1 MNKKIKI
8 SLLGVLLTSSLAGVA
23 TTIASCSASAIPELT
38 IEKSPTLIT
47 ELDKV
52 LTESLAAMKDDNLKK
67 QEFNR
72 WINNNELPQSAKDV
86 ISQNI
91 VFKNG
96 SKAVPFN
103 DVFDKFVVS
112 NLSGFP
118 VIPSIPIPA
127 IDIEI
132 KIKEGPFVI
141 ASSSSSLLKFTTG
154 TIGYLNPV
162 QIIGISYDGTTNAK
176 IKEIINTEFNKAM
189 NAANSYQDKFA
200 LYTQWTQGENI
211 PTGINKALYD
221 KIQFSDVNNNIVPFN
236 FVFDKFT
243 IEIMGDY
250 PVGPNVALPN
260 MIVTP
265 KLKVGYLIDQEIL
278 DKNLKF
284 SDIPFTSN
292 TGKIQL
298 GVGFKD
304 STNPL
309 LVNQLSK
316 DLSAVT
322 TYQERKI
329 IFNNWN
335 NEIGDIMKP
344 DSISLA
350 AIEAIFSNLALNTF
364 GYNSPLTLDQFIS
377 KISIVPVNAGAVYPN
392 DLIANL
398 PIMKLVLTWNKDNF
412 IILHDANNVEIN
424 LPPLTADSGVGEFD
438 FTISDTLETD
448 MTDLFTDQL
457 NNNYAPNK
465 AKYESWTSYNSL
477 PATVRNALEA
487 GISFNSDIIDIPNV
501 NTFANIIDTEKTVI
515 TKGVFPVGPTGEI
528 EPIQIKLVLKP
539 GRFVKI
545 GGSSLAS
552 ELPPIN
558 VSYLPIAEAK
568 LYNFNGTAISE
579 IDNFIKI
586 VQNSISVATTM
597 DNKRTI
603 YNSYADFNNLPK
615 DAKDIIDML
624 KVRGVATTDTADIF
638 LNSVIDSKIISI
650 GEFPS
655 VENQPIPKITLV
667 FRFNKSSRFLYHY
680 ADYYKR
686 VPINIDFKDILS

>member
-52 LTESLAAMKDDNLKK
+52 LTEFLAAMKEDNLKK

-141 ASSSSSLLKFTTG
+141 GSSSSSLLKFTTG

-162 QIIGISYDGTTNAK
+162 QIIGISYDKITYDE
-176 IKEIINTEFNKAM
+176 IKEKINTEFNVAM
-189 NAANSYQDKFA
+189 DAATTYQDKFA

-211 PTGINKALYD
+211 PTEINKALYD

-265 KLKVGYLIDQEIL
+265 KLKVGYLIDQTIL
-278 DKNLKF
+278 DTKLKF

-292 TGKIQL
+292 TGKVQL

-398 PIMKLVLTWNKDNF
+398 PIMKLVLTWKKDNF
-412 IILHDANNVEIN
+412 IILDGANNVEIN

-457 NNNYAPNK
+457 NNNYASNK

-477 PATVRNALEA
+477 PGTVRNALKA
-487 GISFNSDIIDIPNV
+487 GISFNSDIIGIPNV

-539 GRFVKI
+539 GCFVKI
-545 GGSSLAS
+545 GGSSLAT
-552 ELPPIN
+552 ELPVIN
-558 VSYLPIAEAK
+558 ISNLPNAEAK
-568 LYNFNGTAISE
+568 PYNFNGHAITQ

-586 VQNSISVATTM
+586 VQDSIRSLNTLE
-597 DNKRTI
+597 DKKTI
-603 YNSYADFNNLPK
+603 YNSYANFDNLPK
-615 DAKDIIDML
+615 DAKDIINNL
-624 KVRGVATTDTADIF
+624 KVRGVAALDRDI
-638 LNSVIDSKIISI
+638 LLSRILESKIISI
-650 GEFPS
+650 GTFPS
-655 VENQPIPKITLV
+655 AESQAIPKITLV
-667 FRFNKSSRFLYHY
+667 LKLNKASKFLYNT

-686 VPINIDFKDILS
+686 ISINIDFKDILS

>member
-38 IEKSPTLIT
+38 IEKSPNLIT

-52 LTESLAAMKDDNLKK
+52 LTESLAAFDRDTEKK

-141 ASSSSSLLKFTTG
+141 GSSSSSLLKFTTG

-162 QIIGISYDGTTNAK
+162 QIIGISYDGTTNAE
-176 IKEIINTEFNKAM
+176 IKEIINTEFNTAM

-200 LYTQWTQGENI
+200 LYTQWTQGSNNPE
-211 PTGINKALYD
+211 GINKALYD

-265 KLKVGYLIDQEIL
+265 KLKVGYLIDQTIL
-278 DKNLKF
+278 DDKLKF

-309 LVNQLSK
+309 LVNQLSI
-316 DLSAVT
+316 DLSAAT
-322 TYQERKI
+322 TYQERKS
-329 IFNNWN
+329 IFDNWN
-335 NEIGDIMKP
+335 NELVDTEKP
-344 DSISLA
+344 DSISPA
-350 AIEAIFSNLALNTF
+350 AKEAIFSNLALNTF

-398 PIMKLVLTWNKDNF
+398 PIMKLVLTWKKDNF
-412 IILHDANNVEIN
+412 IILDGANNVEIN

-457 NNNYAPNK
+457 NNNYASNK

-477 PATVRNALEA
+477 PGTVKNALKA
-487 GISFNSDIIDIPNV
+487 GISFNSNIDIPNV
-501 NTFANIIDTEKTVI
+501 NTFENIIDTEKTVI

-539 GRFVKI
+539 GCFVKI
-545 GGSSLAS
+545 GGSSLAT
-552 ELPPIN
+552 ELPVIN
-558 VSYLPIAEAK
+558 ISNLPNAEAK
-568 LYNFNGTAISE
+568 PYNFNGHAITQ

-586 VQNSISVATTM
+586 VQDSIRSLNTLE
-597 DNKRTI
+597 DKKTI
-603 YNSYADFNNLPK
+603 YNSYANFDNLPK
-615 DAKDIIDML
+615 DAKDIINNL
-624 KVRGVATTDTADIF
+624 KVRGVAALDRDI
-638 LNSVIDSKIISI
+638 LLSRILESKIISI
-650 GEFPS
+650 GTFPS
-655 VENQPIPKITLV
+655 AESQAIPKITLV
-667 FRFNKSSRFLYHY
+667 LKLNKASKFLYNT

-686 VPINIDFKDILS
+686 ISINIDFKDILS

>member
-38 IEKSPTLIT
+38 IEKNPNLIT

-52 LTESLAAMKDDNLKK
+52 LTKSLAAMKDDNLKK

-236 FVFDKFT
+236 YVFDKFT

-309 LVNQLSK
+309 LVNQLSI
-316 DLSAVT
+316 DLSAAT
-322 TYQERKI
+322 TYQERKS
-329 IFNNWN
+329 IFDNWN

-344 DSISLA
+344 NSISLVA
-350 AIEAIFSNLALNTF
+350 KEAIFSNLALNTF

-377 KISIVPVNAGAVYPN
+377 KISIVPVNVGDVYPN

-398 PIMKLVLTWNKDNF
+398 PQMKLVLTWKKDDF
-412 IILHDANNVEIN
+412 SIIDGANGVEIS
-424 LPPLTADSGVGEFD
+424 LPDLTTNSGVGEFD
-438 FTISDTLETD
+438 FTISSRLERD
-448 MTDLFTDQL
+448 ISDLFTSELTGSYDE
-457 NNNYAPNK
+457 NK
-465 AKYESWTSYNSL
+465 TKYQSWNSYNSL
-477 PATVRNALEA
+477 PVSVKNALET
-487 GISFNSDIIDIPNV
+487 GITFTSNIIDIPNV

-545 GGSSLAS
+545 DGSSLAS

-558 VSYLPIAEAK
+558 ISNLPNAESKIYWFDEKEYPKISEFITIIENSISPTATYDQKKIIYDGYKTFENLPPTALIKLLTFHVIDSEVGQPIRLEKILESKIIFSKGTFPSVPGQPIPPIMLELKLKKYARMEGKNGIYYKILPIAI
-568 LYNFNGTAISE
+568 NFTGLTS
-579 IDNFIKI
+579 
-586 VQNSISVATTM
+586 
-597 DNKRTI
+597 
-603 YNSYADFNNLPK
+603 
-615 DAKDIIDML
+615 
-624 KVRGVATTDTADIF
+624 
-638 LNSVIDSKIISI
+638 
-650 GEFPS
+650 
-655 VENQPIPKITLV
+655 
-667 FRFNKSSRFLYHY
+667 
-680 ADYYKR
+680 
-686 VPINIDFKDILS
+686 

>member
-52 LTESLAAMKDDNLKK
+52 LTESLAAFDRDAEKK

-265 KLKVGYLIDQEIL
+265 KLKVGYLIDQTIL
-278 DKNLKF
+278 DDKLKF

-298 GVGFKD
+298 GVGFD
-304 STNPL
+304 TTNPV
-309 LVNQLSK
+309 LVDQLSK

-322 TYQERKI
+322 TYVERKS
-329 IFNNWN
+329 IFDNWN
-335 NEIGDIMKP
+335 NELVDVEKP
-344 DSISLA
+344 DSISPA
-350 AIEAIFSNLALNTF
+350 VKEAIFSNLALNTF

-377 KISIVPVNAGAVYPN
+377 KISIVPVNVGDVYPN

-398 PIMKLVLTWNKDNF
+398 PQMKLVLTWKKDDF
-412 IILHDANNVEIN
+412 SIIDGANGVEIS
-424 LPPLTADSGVGEFD
+424 LPDLTADSGVGEFD
-438 FTISDTLETD
+438 FTISSRLERD
-448 MTDLFTDQL
+448 ISDLFTSELTGSYDE
-457 NNNYAPNK
+457 NK
-465 AKYESWTSYNSL
+465 TKYQSWNSYNSL
-477 PATVRNALEA
+477 PVSVKNALET
-487 GISFNSDIIDIPNV
+487 GITFTSNIIDIPNV

-515 TKGVFPVGPTGEI
+515 TKGVFPNNGTYQIQPI
-528 EPIQIKLVLKP
+528 EIKLVLKP

-545 GGSSLAS
+545 DGSS

-558 VSYLPIAEAK
+558 ISNLPNAEA
-568 LYNFNGTAISE
+568 YVYGYEANQAPIISE
-579 IDNFIKI
+579 FITLI
-586 VQNSISVATTM
+586 ENSISSVAGFE
-597 DNKRTI
+597 NKKNI
-603 YNSYADFNNLPK
+603 YNDYKTFENLPL
-615 DAKDIIDML
+615 DAKTKLDEFRIKDVNNGHIL
-624 KVRGVATTDTADIF
+624 F
-638 LNSVIDSKIISI
+638 LNAVLESKIIFSK
-650 GEFPS
+650 GTFPS
-655 VENQPIPKITLV
+655 VEGEPIPPIIVELKL
-667 FRFNKSSRFLYHY
+667 NKASRLQK
-680 ADYYKR
+680 DGKYYKIL
-686 VPINIDFKDILS
+686 PIAINFTGITS

>member
-38 IEKSPTLIT
+38 IEKSPNLIT

-52 LTESLAAMKDDNLKK
+52 LTESLAAFDRDTEKK

-141 ASSSSSLLKFTTG
+141 GSSSSSLLKFTTG

-162 QIIGISYDGTTNAK
+162 QIIGISYDEITYDE
-176 IKEIINTEFNKAM
+176 IKEKINTEFNVAM
-189 NAANSYQDKFA
+189 NAATTYQDKFA
-200 LYTQWTQGENI
+200 LYTQWTQGKNI

-265 KLKVGYLIDQEIL
+265 KLKVGYLIDQTIL
-278 DKNLKF
+278 DTKLKF

-309 LVNQLSK
+309 LVNQLSI
-316 DLSAVT
+316 DLSAAT
-322 TYQERKI
+322 TYQERKS
-329 IFNNWN
+329 IFDNWN
-335 NEIGDIMKP
+335 NELVDTEKP
-344 DSISLA
+344 DSISPA
-350 AIEAIFSNLALNTF
+350 AKEAIFSNLALNTF

-398 PIMKLVLTWNKDNF
+398 PIMKLVLTWKKDNF
-412 IILHDANNVEIN
+412 IILDGANNVEIN

-457 NNNYAPNK
+457 NNNYASNK

-477 PATVRNALEA
+477 PGTVKNALKA
-487 GISFNSDIIDIPNV
+487 GISFNSNIDIPNV
-501 NTFANIIDTEKTVI
+501 NTFENIIDTEKTVI

-539 GRFVKI
+539 GCFVKI
-545 GGSSLAS
+545 GGSSLAT
-552 ELPPIN
+552 ELPVIN
-558 VSYLPIAEAK
+558 ISNLPNAEAK
-568 LYNFNGTAISE
+568 PYNFNGHAITQ

-586 VQNSISVATTM
+586 VQDSIRSLNTLE
-597 DNKRTI
+597 DKKTI
-603 YNSYADFNNLPK
+603 YNSYANFDNLPK
-615 DAKDIIDML
+615 DAKDIINNL
-624 KVRGVATTDTADIF
+624 KVRGVAALDRDI
-638 LNSVIDSKIISI
+638 LLSRILESKIISI
-650 GEFPS
+650 GTFPS
-655 VENQPIPKITLV
+655 AESQAIPKITLV
-667 FRFNKSSRFLYHY
+667 LKLNKASKFLYNT

-686 VPINIDFKDILS
+686 ISINIDFKDILS

>member
-38 IEKSPTLIT
+38 IEKNPNLIT

-52 LTESLAAMKDDNLKK
+52 LTEFLAAMKDDNLKK

-236 FVFDKFT
+236 YVFDKFT

-298 GVGFKD
+298 GVGFD
-304 STNPL
+304 TTNPV
-309 LVNQLSK
+309 LVDQLSK

-322 TYQERKI
+322 TYVERKS
-329 IFNNWN
+329 IFDNWN
-335 NEIGDIMKP
+335 NELVDVEKP
-344 DSISLA
+344 DSISPA
-350 AIEAIFSNLALNTF
+350 VKEAIFSNLALNTF

-377 KISIVPVNAGAVYPN
+377 KISIVPINDGDVYPN

-398 PIMKLVLTWNKDNF
+398 PRMKLMLTWKKDNF
-412 IILHDANNVEIN
+412 IILNGANGVEIN
-424 LPPLTADSGVGEFD
+424 LPPLTTNSGVGEFD
-438 FTISDTLETD
+438 FTISSRLERD
-448 MTDLFTDQL
+448 ISDLFTSELTGSYDE
-457 NNNYAPNK
+457 NK
-465 AKYESWTSYNSL
+465 TKYQSWNSYNSL
-477 PATVRNALEA
+477 PVSVKNALET
-487 GISFNSDIIDIPNV
+487 GITFTSNIIDIPNV

-515 TKGVFPVGPTGEI
+515 TKGVFPGVNTGEI

-545 GGSSLAS
+545 DGSLVS
-552 ELPPIN
+552 EFPPIN
-558 VSYLPIAEAK
+558 ISNLPNAEA
-568 LYNFNGTAISE
+568 TAYITDE
-579 IDNFIKI
+579 KEFPKIREFIRIIEDSMKSKTFEEKK
-586 VQNSISVATTM
+586 N
-597 DNKRTI
+597 I
-603 YNSYADFNNLPK
+603 YNSYTTFENLPQ
-615 DAKDIIDML
+615 DAITKIDSILVQNFDSNEELLL
-624 KVRGVATTDTADIF
+624 KTI
-638 LNSVIDSKIISI
+638 LESKIISK
-650 GEFPS
+650 GTFPS
-655 VENQPIPKITLV
+655 AEGQPIPSIIVELKLD
-667 FRFNKSSRFLYHY
+667 KASKMSQ
-680 ADYYKR
+680 DGKYYKIL
-686 VPINIDFKDILS
+686 PIEIKFDGITS

>member
-52 LTESLAAMKDDNLKK
+52 LTESLAAFDRDAEKK

-265 KLKVGYLIDQEIL
+265 KLKVGYLIDQTIL
-278 DKNLKF
+278 DEKLKF

-298 GVGFKD
+298 GVGFD
-304 STNPL
+304 TTNPV
-309 LVNQLSK
+309 LVDQLSK

-322 TYQERKI
+322 TYVERKS
-329 IFNNWN
+329 IFDNWN
-335 NEIGDIMKP
+335 NELVDVEKP
-344 DSISLA
+344 DSISPA
-350 AIEAIFSNLALNTF
+350 VKEAIFSNLALNTF

-377 KISIVPVNAGAVYPN
+377 KISIVPVNVGDVYPN

-398 PIMKLVLTWNKDNF
+398 PQMKLVLTWKKDDF
-412 IILHDANNVEIN
+412 SIIDGANGVEIS
-424 LPPLTADSGVGEFD
+424 LPDLTADSGVGEFD
-438 FTISDTLETD
+438 FTISSRLERD
-448 MTDLFTDQL
+448 ISDLFTSELTGSYDE
-457 NNNYAPNK
+457 NK
-465 AKYESWTSYNSL
+465 TKYQSWNSYNSL
-477 PATVRNALEA
+477 PVSVKNALET
-487 GISFNSDIIDIPNV
+487 GITFTSNIIDIPNV

-515 TKGVFPVGPTGEI
+515 TKGVFPVGPTGQI

-545 GGSSLAS
+545 DGSS

-558 VSYLPIAEAK
+558 ISNLPNAEA
-568 LYNFNGTAISE
+568 YVYGYEANQAPIISE
-579 IDNFIKI
+579 FITLI
-586 VQNSISVATTM
+586 ENSISSVAGFE
-597 DNKRTI
+597 NKKNI
-603 YNSYADFNNLPK
+603 YNDYKTFENLPL
-615 DAKDIIDML
+615 DAKTKLDEFRIKDVNNGHIL
-624 KVRGVATTDTADIF
+624 F
-638 LNSVIDSKIISI
+638 LNAVLESKIIFSK
-650 GEFPS
+650 GTFPS
-655 VENQPIPKITLV
+655 VEGEPIPPIIVELKL
-667 FRFNKSSRFLYHY
+667 NKASRLQK
-680 ADYYKR
+680 DGKYYKIL
-686 VPINIDFKDILS
+686 PIAINFTGITS

>member
-38 IEKSPTLIT
+38 IEKNPNLIT

-52 LTESLAAMKDDNLKK
+52 LTESLAAFSRDAEKK

-96 SKAVPFN
+96 SKVVPFN

-200 LYTQWTQGENI
+200 LYTQWTQGSNNPE
-211 PTGINKALYD
+211 GINKALYD

-265 KLKVGYLIDQEIL
+265 KLKVGYLIDQTIL
-278 DKNLKF
+278 DTKLKF

-298 GVGFKD
+298 GVGFD
-304 STNPL
+304 TTNPV
-309 LVNQLSK
+309 LVDQLSK

-322 TYQERKI
+322 TYVERKS
-329 IFNNWN
+329 IFDNWN
-335 NEIGDIMKP
+335 NELVDVEKP
-344 DSISLA
+344 DSISPA
-350 AIEAIFSNLALNTF
+350 VKEAIFSNLALNTF

-377 KISIVPVNAGAVYPN
+377 KISIVPVNVGDVYPN

-398 PIMKLVLTWNKDNF
+398 PQMKLVLTWKKDDF
-412 IILHDANNVEIN
+412 SIIDGANGVEIS
-424 LPPLTADSGVGEFD
+424 LPDLTADSGVGEFD
-438 FTISDTLETD
+438 FTISSRLERD
-448 MTDLFTDQL
+448 ITDLFTSELTGSYDE
-457 NNNYAPNK
+457 NK
-465 AKYESWTSYNSL
+465 TKYQSWNSYNSL
-477 PATVRNALEA
+477 PVSVKNALET
-487 GISFNSDIIDIPNV
+487 GITFTSNIIDIPNV

>member
-38 IEKSPTLIT
+38 IEKSPNLIT

-52 LTESLAAMKDDNLKK
+52 LTESLAAFDRDTEKK

-141 ASSSSSLLKFTTG
+141 GSSSSSLLKFTTG

-162 QIIGISYDGTTNAK
+162 QIIGISYDGTTNAE
-176 IKEIINTEFNKAM
+176 IKEIINTEFNTAM

-200 LYTQWTQGENI
+200 LYTQWTQGSNNPE
-211 PTGINKALYD
+211 GINKALYD

-265 KLKVGYLIDQEIL
+265 KLKVGYLIDQTIL
-278 DKNLKF
+278 DTKLKF

-292 TGKIQL
+292 TGKVQL

-398 PIMKLVLTWNKDNF
+398 PIMKLVLTWKKDNF
-412 IILHDANNVEIN
+412 IILDGANNVEIN

-457 NNNYAPNK
+457 NNNYASNK

-477 PATVRNALEA
+477 PGTVKNALKA
-487 GISFNSDIIDIPNV
+487 GISFNSNIDIPNV

-515 TKGVFPVGPTGEI
+515 TKGVFPGVNTGEI

-545 GGSSLAS
+545 GGSLVS
-552 ELPPIN
+552 ELPVIN
-558 VSYLPIAEAK
+558 ISNLPNAEAK
-568 LYNFNGTAISE
+568 PYNFNGHAITQ

-586 VQNSISVATTM
+586 VQDSIRSLNTLE
-597 DNKRTI
+597 DKKTI
-603 YNSYADFNNLPK
+603 YNSYANFDNLPK
-615 DAKDIIDML
+615 DAKDIINNL
-624 KVRGVATTDTADIF
+624 KVRGVAALDRDI
-638 LNSVIDSKIISI
+638 LLSRILESKIISI
-650 GEFPS
+650 GTFPS
-655 VENQPIPKITLV
+655 AESQAIPKITLV
-667 FRFNKSSRFLYHY
+667 LKLNKASKFLYNT

-686 VPINIDFKDILS
+686 ISINIDFKDILS

>member
-38 IEKSPTLIT
+38 IEKSPNLIT

-52 LTESLAAMKDDNLKK
+52 LTESLAAFDRDTEKK

-141 ASSSSSLLKFTTG
+141 GSSSSSLLKFTTG

-162 QIIGISYDGTTNAK
+162 QIIGISYDGTTNAE
-176 IKEIINTEFNKAM
+176 IKEIINTEFNTAM

-200 LYTQWTQGENI
+200 LYTQWTQGSNNPE
-211 PTGINKALYD
+211 GINKALYD

-265 KLKVGYLIDQEIL
+265 KLKVGYLIDQTIL
-278 DKNLKF
+278 DDKLKF

-309 LVNQLSK
+309 LVNQLSI
-316 DLSAVT
+316 DLSAAT
-322 TYQERKI
+322 TYQERKS
-329 IFNNWN
+329 IFDNWN

-398 PIMKLVLTWNKDNF
+398 PIMKLVLTWKKDNF
-412 IILHDANNVEIN
+412 IILDGANNVEIN

-457 NNNYAPNK
+457 NNNYASNK

-477 PATVRNALEA
+477 PGTVKNALKA
-487 GISFNSDIIDIPNV
+487 GISFNSNIDIPNV

-539 GRFVKI
+539 GCFVKI
-545 GGSSLAS
+545 GGSSLAT
-552 ELPPIN
+552 ELPVIN
-558 VSYLPIAEAK
+558 ISNLPNAEAK
-568 LYNFNGTAISE
+568 PYNFNGHAITQ

-586 VQNSISVATTM
+586 VQDSIRSLNTLE
-597 DNKRTI
+597 DKKTI
-603 YNSYADFNNLPK
+603 YNSYANFDNLPK
-615 DAKDIIDML
+615 DAKDIINNL
-624 KVRGVATTDTADIF
+624 KVRGVAALDRDI
-638 LNSVIDSKIISI
+638 LLSRILESKIISI
-650 GEFPS
+650 GTFPS
-655 VENQPIPKITLV
+655 AESQAIPKITLV
-667 FRFNKSSRFLYHY
+667 LKLNKASKFLYNT

-686 VPINIDFKDILS
+686 ISINIDFKDILS

>member
-38 IEKSPTLIT
+38 IEKNPNLIT

-52 LTESLAAMKDDNLKK
+52 LTKYLAAMKEDNLKK

-141 ASSSSSLLKFTTG
+141 GSSSSSLLKFTTG

-162 QIIGISYDGTTNAK
+162 QIIGISYDGTTNAE
-176 IKEIINTEFNKAM
+176 IKEIINTEFNTAM

-200 LYTQWTQGENI
+200 LYTQWTQGSNNPE
-211 PTGINKALYD
+211 GINKALYD

-265 KLKVGYLIDQEIL
+265 KLKVGYLIDQTIL
-278 DKNLKF
+278 DTKLKF

-398 PIMKLVLTWNKDNF
+398 PIMKLVLTWKKDNF
-412 IILHDANNVEIN
+412 IILDGANNVEIN

-457 NNNYAPNK
+457 NNNYASNK

-477 PATVRNALEA
+477 PGTVKNALKA
-487 GISFNSDIIDIPNV
+487 GISFNSNIDIPNV

-539 GRFVKI
+539 GCFVKI
-545 GGSSLAS
+545 GGSSLAT
-552 ELPPIN
+552 ELPVIN
-558 VSYLPIAEAK
+558 ISNLPNAEAK
-568 LYNFNGTAISE
+568 PYNFNGHAITQ

-586 VQNSISVATTM
+586 VQDSIRSLNTLE
-597 DNKRTI
+597 DKKTI
-603 YNSYADFNNLPK
+603 YNSYANFDNLPK
-615 DAKDIIDML
+615 DAKDIINNL
-624 KVRGVATTDTADIF
+624 KVRGVAALDRDI
-638 LNSVIDSKIISI
+638 LLSRILESKIISI
-650 GEFPS
+650 GTFPS
-655 VENQPIPKITLV
+655 AESQAIPKITLV
-667 FRFNKSSRFLYHY
+667 LKLNKASKFLYNT

-686 VPINIDFKDILS
+686 ISINIDFKDILS

>member
-38 IEKSPTLIT
+38 IEKSPNLIT

-52 LTESLAAMKDDNLKK
+52 LTESLAAFDRDTEKK

-141 ASSSSSLLKFTTG
+141 GSSSSSLLKFTTG

-162 QIIGISYDGTTNAK
+162 QIIGISYDGTTNAE
-176 IKEIINTEFNKAM
+176 IKEIINTEFNTAM

-200 LYTQWTQGENI
+200 LYTQWTQGSNNPE
-211 PTGINKALYD
+211 GINKALYD

-265 KLKVGYLIDQEIL
+265 KLKVGYLIDQTIL
-278 DKNLKF
+278 DTKLKF

-292 TGKIQL
+292 TGKVQL

-398 PIMKLVLTWNKDNF
+398 PIMKLVLTWKKDNF
-412 IILHDANNVEIN
+412 IILDGANNVEIN

-457 NNNYAPNK
+457 NNNYASNK

-477 PATVRNALEA
+477 PGTVKNALKA
-487 GISFNSDIIDIPNV
+487 GISFNSNIDIPNV

-539 GRFVKI
+539 GCFVKI
-545 GGSSLAS
+545 GGSSLAT
-552 ELPPIN
+552 ELPVIN
-558 VSYLPIAEAK
+558 ISNLPNAEAK
-568 LYNFNGTAISE
+568 PYNFNGHAITQ

-586 VQNSISVATTM
+586 VQDSIRSLNTLE
-597 DNKRTI
+597 DKKTI
-603 YNSYADFNNLPK
+603 YNSYANFDNLPK
-615 DAKDIIDML
+615 DAKDIINNL
-624 KVRGVATTDTADIF
+624 KVRGVAALDRDI
-638 LNSVIDSKIISI
+638 LLSRILESKIISI
-650 GEFPS
+650 GTFPS
-655 VENQPIPKITLV
+655 AESQAIPKITLV
-667 FRFNKSSRFLYHY
+667 LKLNKASKFLYNT

-686 VPINIDFKDILS
+686 ISINIDFKDILS